1 MKPELARKLRC
12 RNSGLRLL
20 LQKLT
25 GELLRGHAHL
35 RCLARELALKLRC
48 GHAQLTSKLL
58 RCNSGL
64 RLLLC
69 RLRRQL
75 LARKTKRTRLLCC
88 LGQKLVCGQ
97 ACGGLL
103 LQKLTGKLF
112 RRNPHLGGLPSKL
125 TLKLCC

>member
-1 MKPELARKLRC
+1 MLRRLRC
-12 RNSGLRLL
+12 
-20 LQKLT
+20 K
-25 GELLRGHAHL
+25 
-35 RCLARELALKLRC
+35 
-48 GHAQLTSKLL
+48 
-58 RCNSGL
+58 
-64 RLLLC
+64 
-69 RLRRQL
+69 L
-75 LARKTKRTRLLCC
+75 LARKAERAGLLCC